1 MSTQETNSSS
11 TPRQGTYS
19 IRLPP
24 QQSPYRTWSTD
35 PNTSSHSTPS
45 ATKIPKNNLH
55 KQTTN
60 RDSGTDFADSQE
72 PANHTHREAENRS
85 RRERSPHAKS
95 HSLTRT
101 LTHAP
106 TRRTGGTEQVPPH
119 LRGGEELVRGGGGGR
134 GVAPRRS
141 TCCSWRCSAKPRSF
155 RSDDFISSLP
165 PSPTRAS
172 GSRRAPP
179 CRAPDR
185 RQFRWRKP
193 NPDSERNPSLAT
205 PPLLTERDERERERE
220 GNGEFFFF
228 ASFFPGSSASG
239 VLLRFL

>member
-1 MSTQETNSSS
+1 VSTQETNSSS
-11 TPRQGTYS
+11 TPRHGTYS

-134 GVAPRRS
+134 GVAPAAVHPLLVALQREAPQLPQRRLHL
-141 TCCSWRCSAKPRSF
+141 
-155 RSDDFISSLP
+155 LP
-165 PSPTRAS
+165 PSLTYPSVRITPRAAVPS
-172 GSRRAPP
+172 SRSPP
-179 CRAPDR
+179 IPV
-185 RQFRWRKP
+185 
-193 NPDSERNPSLAT
+193 EE
-205 PPLLTERDERERERE
+205 TE
-220 GNGEFFFF
+220 
-228 ASFFPGSSASG
+228 P
-239 VLLRFL
+239 